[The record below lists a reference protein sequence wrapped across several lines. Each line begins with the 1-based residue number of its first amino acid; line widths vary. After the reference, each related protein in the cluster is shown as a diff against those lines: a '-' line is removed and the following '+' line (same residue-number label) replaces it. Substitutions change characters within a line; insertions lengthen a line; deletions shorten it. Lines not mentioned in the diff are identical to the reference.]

1 MLSEAAPFDPDS
13 GCLVYLLTLRSSETI
28 LKCEKRNRITD
39 GLANVVKKLTTAGVY
54 MVRKNRKGCDVPD
67 ATILRLPL
75 YLEKLKMLQAIGV
88 EDVSSRQLAE
98 SLDIKASQL
107 RHDFH
112 YFGGFSRPG
121 RPYQVDKLVP
131 ALETII
137 GIAEPVPTAI
147 IGAGHLGQALAN
159 YQNLDLQGFPVR
171 GVFDV
176 NPKLIGL
183 EIRGQPVRDMDEL
196 EAVIKQEKIKIGILT
211 VPAATAQSVADRMVE
226 AGIVG
231 IFNFAPTDLKVPP
244 TVVVRNE
251 RLAVGIMSLSFKV
264 KCILQS
270 REAEVTGE

>member
-1 MLSEAAPFDPDS
+1 MKKI
-13 GCLVYLLTLRSSETI
+13 R
-28 LKCEKRNRITD
+28 KCH
-39 GLANVVKKLTTAGVY
+39 
-54 MVRKNRKGCDVPD
+54 DVPD

-75 YLEKLKMLQAIGV
+75 YLEKLKLLQAIGV

-131 ALETII
+131 ALEKII

-147 IGAGHLGQALAN
+147 VGAGHLGQALAN
-159 YQNLDLQGFPVR
+159 YQNLELQGFPVR
-171 GVFDV
+171 GIFDV

-183 EIRGQPVRDMDEL
+183 DFRGRTVQDMDEM
-196 EAVIKQEKIKIGILT
+196 EESITREKIKIAILT
-211 VPAATAQSVADRMVE
+211 VPSAHAQTVTDRLVAAGV
-226 AGIVG
+226 IG
-231 IFNFAPTDLKVPP
+231 IFNFAPTDLKVP
-244 TVVVRNE
+244 VGVAVRNE

-264 KCILQS
+264 KCILQGQ
-270 REAEVTGE
+270 EAEEDLQI

>member
-1 MLSEAAPFDPDS
+1 VA
-13 GCLVYLLTLRSSETI
+13 
-28 LKCEKRNRITD
+28 
-39 GLANVVKKLTTAGVY
+39 
-54 MVRKNRKGCDVPD
+54 KNRKSCDVPD
-67 ATILRLPL
+67 ATIHRLPL

-121 RPYQVDKLVP
+121 RPYQVEKLVP
-131 ALETII
+131 ALEKII
-137 GIAEPVPTAI
+137 GISTPQPTAI

-159 YQNLDLQGFPVR
+159 YQNLDLQGFPVK
-171 GVFDV
+171 GIFDT

-183 EIRGQPVRDMDEL
+183 EMRGQPVQDMDDL
-196 EAVIKQEKIKIGILT
+196 EDVIRREGIKIAILT
-211 VPAATAQSVADRMVE
+211 VPAIHAQGVADRLVA

-231 IFNFAPTDLKVPP
+231 IFNFAPTDLKVPED
-244 TVVVRNE
+244 VAVRNE

-264 KCILQS
+264 KCILQAKAGTTA
-270 REAEVTGE
+270 EAEEL

>member
-1 MLSEAAPFDPDS
+1 MS
-13 GCLVYLLTLRSSETI
+13 
-28 LKCEKRNRITD
+28 
-39 GLANVVKKLTTAGVY
+39 
-54 MVRKNRKGCDVPD
+54 KNRKACDVPD

-75 YLEKLKMLQAIGV
+75 YLEKLKLLQAIGV

-121 RPYQVDKLVP
+121 RPYQVDKLVE
-131 ALETII
+131 ALEQII
-137 GIAEPVPTAI
+137 GIAEPQPTAI
-147 IGAGHLGQALAN
+147 VGAGHLGQALAN

-171 GVFDV
+171 GIFDV

-183 EIRGQPVRDMDEL
+183 EIRGQPIRDIEEL
-196 EAVIKQEKIKIGILT
+196 GPVIQREQIKIAILT
-211 VPAATAQSVADRMVE
+211 VPAAQAQAVTDKLVA

-231 IFNFAPTDLKVPP
+231 IINFAPQDLKVPEG
-244 TVVVRNE
+244 VAVRNE

-264 KCILQS
+264 KCILEQQ
-270 REAEVTGE
+270 EEQGLDG

>member
-1 MLSEAAPFDPDS
+1 M
-13 GCLVYLLTLRSSETI
+13 
-28 LKCEKRNRITD
+28 
-39 GLANVVKKLTTAGVY
+39 
-54 MVRKNRKGCDVPD
+54 RKQKKGCDVPD
-67 ATILRLPL
+67 ATIQRLPL
-75 YLEKLKMLQAIGV
+75 YLEKLKLLQAIGV

-121 RPYQVDKLVP
+121 RPYQVAKLVP
-131 ALETII
+131 ALEKII

-159 YQNLDLQGFPVR
+159 YQNLDLQGFPVM
-171 GVFDV
+171 GIFDV

-183 EIRGQPVRDMDEL
+183 DFRGTIVQDMDEMEDL
-196 EAVIKQEKIKIGILT
+196 IRDKKIKIAILT
-211 VPAATAQSVADRMVE
+211 VPAANAQAVADRLVE

-231 IFNFAPTDLKVPP
+231 IFNFAPTDLKVPD
-244 TVVVRNE
+244 TVAVRNE

-270 REAEVTGE
+270 AEEGEGAEEL

>member
-1 MLSEAAPFDPDS
+1 M
-13 GCLVYLLTLRSSETI
+13 
-28 LKCEKRNRITD
+28 
-39 GLANVVKKLTTAGVY
+39 
-54 MVRKNRKGCDVPD
+54 RKNRKGCDVPD

-75 YLEKLKMLQAIGV
+75 YLEKLKLLQAIGV

-131 ALETII
+131 ALEKII
-137 GIAEPVPTAI
+137 GISEPVHTAI

-159 YQNLDLQGFPVR
+159 YSNLDLQGFPIK
-171 GVFDV
+171 GIFDV

-183 EIRGQPVRDMDEL
+183 DFRGQPVQDMDEM
-196 EAVIKQEKIKIGILT
+196 ETVIRREGIKIAILT
-211 VPAATAQSVADRMVE
+211 VPAANAQSVTDRLV
-226 AGIVG
+226 ASGIVG

-244 TVVVRNE
+244 TVAVRNE
-251 RLAVGIMSLSFKV
+251 RLTVGIMSLSFKV
-264 KCILQS
+264 KCILESQAAGADVDLDL
-270 REAEVTGE
+270 ETP